1 MIMIPTVFDIG
12 ETMCSNI
19 ALTMI
24 AASITQMLRATL
36 IIFTAIFS
44 VVILKMKLYKHH
56 YFSLILILIGL
67 ILVSL
72 SQVFEP
78 KKNPNQEAD
87 SGSNMIV
94 GIIVLLIGQVF
105 GSLSYIFEEKF
116 LSEYADVHPLIVV
129 GWEGIWGSILLSVM
143 LVALQFIPCTH
154 PELCYF

>member
-1 MIMIPTVFDIG
+1 MGQDMKHNDGNKKPLPPYMIMIPTVFDIG

-44 VVILKMKLYKHH
+44 VLILKMKLYKHH
-56 YFSLILILIGL
+56 YFSLGLIVIGL
-67 ILVSL
+67 VLVSL

-87 SGSNMIV
+87 PETNMIV
-94 GIIVLLIGQVF
+94 GIIVLLIG
-105 GSLSYIFEEKF
+105 
-116 LSEYADVHPLIVV
+116 
-129 GWEGIWGSILLSVM
+129 
-143 LVALQFIPCTH
+143 
-154 PELCYF
+154 